1 MTVMSVELP
10 DAIYQRVVELAK
22 KEEITVNQL
31 VSSALFEKLSAYMT
45 KDYLEERARGEA
57 ARNFCTRFHRCLIT
71 SRTRTTDCIKS
82 KPENEPPR

>member
-45 KDYLEERARGEA
+45 KDYLEERARGKPRETF
-57 ARNFCTRFHRCLIT
+57 ARAFTGA
-71 SRTRTTDCIKS
+71 
-82 KPENEPPR
+82 